1 MISNVEKRWNKALL
15 NKNNNDGYPSEYLI
29 RIFKGD
35 YPKLKLSKN
44 SFLKKKICDISCGG
58 GRNLTFLNACGFD
71 TYGTEI
77 SQTIV
82 NNTKKNLS
90 KFNIKPV
97 LKVGNNST
105 INFKDNFFDYLLSW
119 SAIYYMGETLDFNS
133 HVNEHAR
140 VLKKNGYLVM
150 SIPQLSFSYFKGS
163 KKLNSEYC
171 IIKNDNLKFRNGLT
185 LRYFKNQSEIKKAFS
200 KKFKNFIFGS
210 VEDDCFGWNNNCHL
224 VICQKK

>member
-15 NKNNNDGYPSEYLI
+15 NKKNIAYPAEYVI

-44 SFLKKKICDISCGG
+44 SFLKKKICDISCGD
-58 GRNLTFLNACGFD
+58 GRNLAFLNACGFD
-71 TYGTEI
+71 IYGTEI

-82 NNTKKNLS
+82 NNTKKNLL

-119 SAIYYMGETLDFNS
+119 NAIYYMGETLDFNS

-150 SIPQLSFSYFKGS
+150 SIPKLSFPYFKGT

-171 IIKNDNLKFRNGLT
+171 IIKNDPLKIRNGHI

-210 VEDDCFGWNNNCHL
+210 VEDDCFGYNYDWYL

>member
-1 MISNVEKRWNKALL
+1 MISNVEKRWNSKFL
-15 NKNNNDGYPSEYLI
+15 NTKNIAYPAEYVI

-44 SFLKKKICDISCGG
+44 SFLKKKICDISCGD
-58 GRNLTFLNACGFD
+58 GRNLVFLNNCGFNI
-71 TYGTEI
+71 YGTEI
-77 SQTIV
+77 TQTIV

-90 KFNIKPV
+90 KFNIKPI

-105 INFKDNFFDYLLSW
+105 IDFKDNFFDYLLSW
-119 SAIYYMGETLDFNS
+119 SAIYYMGETLDFDS

-150 SIPQLSFSYFKGS
+150 SIPKLSFPYFKGT

-171 IIKNDNLKFRNGLT
+171 VIKNDNLKFRNGLT